1 MFPPS
6 LSHIPLYDFLS
17 LPYQQP
23 SLLILSFFFLFR
35 QFPFFIFLF
44 YFCLDLVMGD
54 PSSKFWTFL
63 RFWYLGWWKEWIL
76 RGRRWCWVLFD
87 NDFLLWHGRLGFGS
101 KFIVS
106 NHCHRMPI
114 PYEIRH
120 SILSFSSFNPN
131 LSPFQWE
138 TEPRPI
144 INK

>member
-1 MFPPS
+1 MVFS
-6 LSHIPLYDFLS
+6 LFLTNNHHCS
-17 LPYQQP
+17 F
-23 SLLILSFFFLFR
+23 SFFFFFFAN
-35 QFPFFIFLF
+35 FPFLFFLF
-44 YFCLDLVMGD
+44 YFCLEDLVMGD

-138 TEPRPI
+138 TEPHPI